1 MMKKTIFD
9 ENFNLIEVD
18 PEEIE
23 NNLPPILKRIK
34 EYNISEQL
42 NLLYD
47 DINQGLF
54 GEQAKTGKFFQY
66 IKDIKEKYPKDI

>member
-1 MMKKTIFD
+1 MTKKTIFD
-9 ENFNLIEVD
+9 KDFNLIEVD
-18 PEEIE
+18 EEEI
-23 NNLPPILKRIK
+23 NSSIPPILKRIK

-54 GEQAKTGKFFQY
+54 GEQAKQGKFFNY
-66 IKDIKEKYPKDI
+66 IKEIKEKYPKNS

>member
-54 GEQAKTGKFFQY
+54 GEAAKTGKFFNY
-66 IKDIKEKYPKDI
+66 IKEIKEKYPRNN